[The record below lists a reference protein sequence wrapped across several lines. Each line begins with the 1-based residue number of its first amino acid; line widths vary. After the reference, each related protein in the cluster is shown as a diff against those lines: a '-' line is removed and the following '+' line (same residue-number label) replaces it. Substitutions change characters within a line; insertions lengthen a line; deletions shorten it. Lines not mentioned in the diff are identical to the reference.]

1 MKKSFAL
8 TLLSIIAASLLSI
21 FPAGCSNHDEPAQT
35 TFRGVVTDA
44 YNGNPHPG
52 VTVRIGASSAVT
64 GEDGGFVM
72 TDPPLG
78 KQTITASKAGH
89 ADYRKD
95 VEIKGGGEQV
105 HNIALLDLIPLAKY
119 PATNPY
125 WQMDASFMGNG
136 PLLAD
141 WNPDNDPHLIFYR
154 PTIPLASRSQAGP
167 QNSPGWSAF
176 YSFSTDAYPMLMTI
190 GSNEASVPPHG
201 DDNQRPRNYTY
212 WHHTERFIAFGGY
225 WKVGGIQVPS
235 PGWIRA
241 AHQNGVPI
249 MGTIF
254 FDEDNQKMKTWI
266 LNALSRPEVSVQL
279 AGKLALLAR
288 EYGFDGYLINQETTN
303 HTGDHLAVNN
313 VMATFIQDI
322 HKAGNDQRYPVGITW
337 YQVFS
342 DSFTPSALLD
352 AATGKQNTDYVYVD
366 HGWGDD
372 SVIDDFRNRYAA
384 FPLKDVSNGINI
396 ASAAKWGNQDW
407 FQYGVQNDYIDSPPV
422 ARLDYIKNYMAPSSA
437 GLFALHAITPDGADT
452 LKLTDIDQKRAGY
465 MNTLA
470 NYAKC
475 YTTVASAPFIT
486 YFNTGQGDQYFRGGS
501 SVLPKKW
508 SDMGQQ
514 DLLPAYRQNLSF
526 AYDDAYYGGASLEV
540 TGSAALYETAIPIG
554 AETVFEVI
562 YKFRYIYEGASC
574 KLVLTLD
581 SGKALEVPLST
592 SSLKWTSSK
601 IHLGGDAGQSIVRIS
616 VVCSSQMNLL
626 LGKIFAG
633 IPDEPRPVISTGI
646 STAQASNG
654 YYSTVVWNA
663 EGANYAY
670 EIYDG
675 EDFLGM
681 TKKYA
686 FIAFASSPLTQLRVT
701 PVSFSGK
708 R

>member
-266 LNALSRPEVSVQL
+266 LNALSRPEGSVQL
-279 AGKLALLAR
+279 AGKLALLGR

-407 FQYGVQNDYIDSPPV
+407 FQYGVQNDYIDFPPRGA
-422 ARLDYIKNYMAPSSA
+422 ARLYQE
-437 GLFALHAITPDGADT
+437 LHGAV
-452 LKLTDIDQKRAGY
+452 IGGAFRPARHH
-465 MNTLA
+465 
-470 NYAKC
+470 
-475 YTTVASAPFIT
+475 SR
-486 YFNTGQGDQYFRGGS
+486 RGGYPEADGHR
-501 SVLPKKW
+501 PK
-508 SDMGQQ
+508 
-514 DLLPAYRQNLSF
+514 A
-526 AYDDAYYGGASLEV
+526 GGLHEH
-540 TGSAALYETAIPIG
+540 TGELCQMLYN
-554 AETVFEVI
+554 
-562 YKFRYIYEGASC
+562 RC
-574 KLVLTLD
+574 L
-581 SGKALEVPLST
+581 
-592 SSLKWTSSK
+592 
-601 IHLGGDAGQSIVRIS
+601 
-616 VVCSSQMNLL
+616 
-626 LGKIFAG
+626 
-633 IPDEPRPVISTGI
+633 RPVHHVFQYRTGRSI
-646 STAQASNG
+646 FQRRLVRA
-654 YYSTVVWNA
+654 A
-663 EGANYAY
+663 EEMERHGAAGPAARVSP
-670 EIYDG
+670 EP
-675 EDFLGM
+675 FLC
-681 TKKYA
+681 
-686 FIAFASSPLTQLRVT
+686 L
-701 PVSFSGK
+701 
-708 R
+708 